1 MLYYCDYCSFCCRKR
16 LLLIKHQFQAHHFED
31 NFNYKCEISSRGYV
45 FARNASYASF
55 LTHCNR
61 KHDKWREA
69 LNTIDSEE
77 DTQGPGR
84 GEEVAQD
91 GESDQGT
98 GEPVSLARGLA
109 VVDQRLDKP
118 MGTSHVDNVDQLSY
132 KDLEQSKA
140 DIEQAVTQFLLIFKE
155 KYKLTQAAINFAVK
169 SVTDIVKL
177 TSENIEQHV
186 LAQLVKIDPC
196 NDYLSRPFPFTD
208 HFMNL
213 RTEYQQNKYYRDNLG
228 LIVG

>member
-16 LLLIKHQFQAHHFED
+16 LLLIKHQFQAHRFED
-31 NFNYKCEISSRGYV
+31 NFNYKCEISSCGHV

-69 LNTIDSEE
+69 LNIIDSEE

-109 VVDQRLDKP
+109 VVDQRL
-118 MGTSHVDNVDQLSY
+118 
-132 KDLEQSKA
+132 
-140 DIEQAVTQFLLIFKE
+140 
-155 KYKLTQAAINFAVK
+155 
-169 SVTDIVKL
+169 
-177 TSENIEQHV
+177 
-186 LAQLVKIDPC
+186 PC
-196 NDYLSRPFPFTD
+196 
-208 HFMNL
+208 
-213 RTEYQQNKYYRDNLG
+213 
-228 LIVG
+228 